1 MFQKIT
7 YQQRRNRLKNQV
19 KSGLI
24 LLLGNDESPMNY
36 LDNTYHFRQD
46 SSFIYFFGIDFPGLI
61 GIIDIDNS
69 TETIYG
75 NDYTIDDIVWMGAQP
90 TIRERAMHSG
100 VENTGT
106 IAQAEALIK
115 KAQSQNRTIH
125 FLPPYRGEHK
135 LLLLDWCSINP
146 KEAHQRASLTLIK
159 AVIEQRNKKS
169 DEEIL
174 EIDKAVILTANM
186 HLTAMRIARP
196 EMTEAEVMAVVNQ
209 VALSAGGN
217 LSFPIIATIN
227 GQTLHNH
234 FYGNKLK
241 EGRMFLLDAGAEI
254 DSFYAGDLS
263 STFPIGPKFT
273 SVQREIY
280 SLSLAAHEHAVS
292 LLKPG
297 VNFKDIHLSA
307 CKVIAEGLKEMG
319 FMKGNCDDAVQ
330 QGAHAMFFPCG
341 LGHMMGLDIH
351 DMEGLGE
358 VYVGYDGQPK
368 STLFG
373 LKSLRLARILEPGFV
388 FTIEPGIYF
397 IPELIDKWR
406 GEKKFT
412 EFLNYDKIETY
423 KDFGGCRNEE
433 NYVIT
438 ETGAKLLGKS
448 LPKTADAVE
457 MERQHAFS

>member
-1 MFQKIT
+1 MFQKTT
-7 YQQRRNRLKNQV
+7 YQQRRNRLKSQV
-19 KSGLI
+19 RSGII

-36 LDNTYHFRQD
+36 PDNTYHFRQD

-61 GIIDIDNS
+61 GIIDIDNG

-75 NDYTIDDIVWMGAQP
+75 NDYTIDDIVWMGSQP
-90 TIRERAMHSG
+90 TIRERAMLSG

-106 IAQAEALIK
+106 IAQAEASIK
-115 KAQSQNRTIH
+115 KAQAQNRTIH

-135 LLLLDWCSINP
+135 LLLLDWCAVNP
-146 KEAHQRASLTLIK
+146 KEAHQKASLVLIK
-159 AVIEQRNKKS
+159 AIVEQRNKKTA
-169 DEEIL
+169 EEL
-174 EIDKAVILTANM
+174 AEIDRATILTADM
-186 HLTAMRIARP
+186 HLMGMRTARP
-196 EMTEAEVMAVVNQ
+196 GMTEAEVMAAVNQ

-217 LSFPIIATIN
+217 LSFPIIATVN

-234 FYGNKLK
+234 YYGNKLN

-254 DSFYAGDLS
+254 ASYYAGDLS
-263 STFPIGPKFT
+263 STFPVGPKFT
-273 SVQREIY
+273 PVQREIY
-280 SLSLAAHEHAVS
+280 TLSLLAHEHAVS
-292 LLKPG
+292 RLKPG

-307 CKVIAEGLKEMG
+307 CKVIAEGMKELG
-319 FMKGNCDDAVQ
+319 FMKGNSDDAVQ

-433 NYVIT
+433 NYLIT
-438 ETGAKLLGKS
+438 ETGAKLLGKP

-457 MERQHAFS
+457 MERQQAF

>member
-1 MFQKIT
+1 MFQKTT
-7 YQQRRNRLKNQV
+7 YQQRRNRLREQV

-36 LDNTYHFRQD
+36 TDNTYHFRQD

-61 GIIDIDNS
+61 GIIDIDNG
-69 TETIYG
+69 TETIFG
-75 NDYTIDDIVWMGAQP
+75 NDYTIDDIVWMGPQP
-90 TIRERAMHSG
+90 TIKERALLSG
-100 VENTGT
+100 VENTGS
-106 IAQAEALIK
+106 IANAEALIK
-115 KAQSQNRTIH
+115 KAHSQNRMIH

-135 LLLLDWCSINP
+135 LLLLDWCGINP
-146 KEAHQRASLTLIK
+146 KEAVQKASLELIK
-159 AVIEQRNKKS
+159 AVVAQRNIKS
-169 DEEIL
+169 EEEL
-174 EIDKAVILTANM
+174 TEIDKAAVITADM
-186 HLTAMRIARP
+186 HLKAMHVARP
-196 EMTEAEVMAVVNQ
+196 GMTEAEVMAAVNQ

-234 FYGNKLK
+234 HYGNILP

-254 DSFYAGDLS
+254 ASFYAGDLS
-263 STFPIGPKFT
+263 CTFPIGPKFT
-273 SVQREIY
+273 TAQREVY

-292 LLKPG
+292 MLKPG
-297 VNFKDIHLSA
+297 INFKDIHLST
-307 CKVIAEGLKEMG
+307 CKVIAEGMKDMG

-358 VYVGYDGQPK
+358 VYVGYDGDAK

-373 LKSLRLARILEPGFV
+373 LKSLRLARKLEPGFV

-412 EFLNYDKIETY
+412 EFLNYDKLETY

-433 NYVIT
+433 NYTIT
-438 ETGAKLLGKS
+438 QTGARLLGKP
-448 LPKTADAVE
+448 LPKTPDAVE
-457 MERQHAFS
+457 VERQKAF

>member
-1 MFQKIT
+1 MFQKAT
-7 YQQRRNRLKNQV
+7 YQQRRNRLRSQV

-36 LDNTYHFRQD
+36 PDNTYHFRQD
-46 SSFIYFFGIDFPGLI
+46 SNFIYFFGIDFPGLV
-61 GIIDIDNS
+61 GVIDIDNG
-69 TETIYG
+69 TETIFG
-75 NDYTIDDIVWMGAQP
+75 NDYTIDDIVWMGPQP
-90 TIRERAMHSG
+90 TIKERAILSG
-100 VENTGT
+100 IEQTGT
-106 IAQAEALIK
+106 IAEAEALIR

-135 LLLLDWCSINP
+135 LMLLDWCSVNP
-146 KEAHQRASLTLIK
+146 KEAAQKASLELIK
-159 AVIEQRNKKS
+159 AIVLQRNKKS
-169 DEEIL
+169 EEELL
-174 EIDKAVILTANM
+174 EIDKAATLTADM
-186 HLTAMRIARP
+186 HLMGMRIARP
-196 EMTEAEVMAVVNQ
+196 GMTEAEIMAAVNN

-234 FYGNKLK
+234 YYGNKLT

-254 DSFYAGDLS
+254 ASHYAGDLS
-263 STFPIGPKFT
+263 STFPVGPKFT
-273 SVQREIY
+273 PVQREIY
-280 SLSLAAHEHAVS
+280 SLSLAAHEHAVT

-297 VNFKDIHLSA
+297 INFKDIHLSA
-307 CKVIAEGLKEMG
+307 CKVIAEGMKEMG
-319 FMKGNCDDAVQ
+319 FMKGNCEDAVQ

-373 LKSLRLARILEPGFV
+373 LKSLRLARKLETGFV

-397 IPELIDKWR
+397 IPELIEKWR

-412 EFLNYDKIETY
+412 EFLNYDKIESY

-438 ETGAKLLGKS
+438 ETGARLLGKP
-448 LPKTADAVE
+448 LPKTPEAVE
-457 MERQHAFS
+457 VERQQAF

>member
-1 MFQKIT
+1 MFQKTT
-7 YQQRRNRLKNQV
+7 YQQRRNRLKSQV
-19 KSGLI
+19 RSGII

-36 LDNTYHFRQD
+36 PDNTYHFRQD

-61 GIIDIDNS
+61 GIIDIDNG

-75 NDYTIDDIVWMGAQP
+75 NDYTIDDIVWMGSQP
-90 TIRERAMHSG
+90 TIRERAMLSG

-106 IAQAEALIK
+106 IAQAEASIK
-115 KAQSQNRTIH
+115 KAQAQNRTIH
-125 FLPPYRGEHK
+125 FLPPYHGEHK
-135 LLLLDWCSINP
+135 LLLLDWCAVNP
-146 KEAHQRASLTLIK
+146 KEAHQKASLVLIK
-159 AVIEQRNKKS
+159 AIVEQRNKKTA
-169 DEEIL
+169 EEL
-174 EIDKAVILTANM
+174 AEIDKATILTADM
-186 HLTAMRIARP
+186 HLMGMRTARP
-196 EMTEAEVMAVVNQ
+196 GMTEAEVMAAVNQ

-234 FYGNKLK
+234 YYGNKLN

-254 DSFYAGDLS
+254 ASYYAGDLS
-263 STFPIGPKFT
+263 STFPVGPKFT
-273 SVQREIY
+273 PVQREIY
-280 SLSLAAHEHAVS
+280 TLSLLAHEHAVS
-292 LLKPG
+292 RLKPG

-307 CKVIAEGLKEMG
+307 CKVIAEGMKELG
-319 FMKGNCDDAVQ
+319 FMKGNSDDAVQ

-433 NYVIT
+433 NYLIT
-438 ETGAKLLGKS
+438 ETGAKLLGKP

-457 MERQHAFS
+457 MERQQAF

>member
-1 MFQKIT
+1 MFQKTT
-7 YQQRRNRLKNQV
+7 YQQRRNRLKSQV

-24 LLLGNDESPMNY
+24 LLLGNEESPMNY
-36 LDNTYHFRQD
+36 PDNTYHFRQD

-61 GIIDIDNS
+61 GIIDIDNG

-75 NDYTIDDIVWMGAQP
+75 KDYTIDDIVWMGSQP
-90 TIRERAMHSG
+90 TIRERATLSG

-106 IAQAEALIK
+106 IAQAEVLLK
-115 KAQSQNRTIH
+115 KAQLQNRTIH

-135 LLLLDWCSINP
+135 LLLLDWCGINP
-146 KEAHQRASLTLIK
+146 KEAHQKASLPFIK
-159 AVIEQRNKKS
+159 AVVEQRNKKTA
-169 DEEIL
+169 EEL
-174 EIDKAVILTANM
+174 AEIDKAAILTADM
-186 HLTAMRIARP
+186 HLMGMRTARP
-196 EMTEAEVMAVVNQ
+196 GMTEAEVMAAVNH
-209 VALSAGGN
+209 VALSAGGK

-234 FYGNKLK
+234 YYGNKLK

-254 DSFYAGDLS
+254 SSYYAGDLS

-273 SVQREIY
+273 STQREIY
-280 SLSLAAHEHAVS
+280 TLSLQAHEHAVS

-297 VNFKDIHLSA
+297 VNFRDIHLST
-307 CKVIAEGLKEMG
+307 CKIIAEGMKELG

-438 ETGAKLLGKS
+438 EAGAKLLGKP

-457 MERQHAFS
+457 VERQQAF